1 MNQRK
6 ILSLLAIF
14 FTGMAT
20 PAIAQ
25 NNSGSAP
32 RAWVA
37 HVEGMVCD
45 FCAQGLL
52 KALGKKDSVA
62 EVEVSLEESTLT
74 VHLKEDQQM
83 SKEQLIKIIKD
94 NGFTVGKIRSP
105 NTKA

>member
-1 MNQRK
+1 MNHK
-6 ILSLLAIF
+6 IILPLLALL

-25 NNSGSAP
+25 NNSDNAP

-37 HVEGMVCD
+37 DVEGMVCD

-94 NGFTVGKIRSP
+94 NGFTVGKVRPPKS
-105 NTKA
+105 KA

>member
-14 FTGMAT
+14 FIGMAA
-20 PAIAQ
+20 PAVAQ
-25 NNSGSAP
+25 NDSDNAP

-37 HVEGMVCD
+37 DVEGMVCD

-74 VHLKEDQQM
+74 VHLKEGQQM
-83 SKEQLIKIIKD
+83 SREQLIKIIKD
-94 NGFTVGKIRSP
+94 NGFTVGKVRPPKS
-105 NTKA
+105 KA